1 MAYTSIIFGKPH
13 EYSEPTG
20 QVRFL
25 LCLFVFL
32 FVVAATPWPAGAALS
47 ETDEKVYADAFRR
60 ADKKDYPGARRLAAR
75 GNEPLLGEFFAWLEL
90 TRTKGDGDFAELSA
104 FLDSHPGWPRLGEIR
119 RRAEE
124 SLPDGLTP
132 AELLAWFGE
141 ESPSTVDGALRLAE
155 ALRANGQEVAAR
167 RLLRETWV
175 TGRFTRSQE
184 GTFLDRYRDLLRR
197 DDEMAR
203 LETLLERRSVAAA
216 RRQARRLGSGYPELA
231 EARLR
236 LALDRPGVDHAI
248 GRLPAALQNDPGLLY
263 ERARWRQRRGRTE
276 GVIELI
282 DRAGPVIRRPERWW
296 RLRHWAARR
305 AFGEGDMPTAYRLA
319 NGHDLKK
326 GTGFADGEWLAGWI
340 ALRFLDDPKRAY
352 DHFVRLHDG
361 VGTPIS
367 LARGAYWAAEAAAA
381 LGDEENATR
390 WYRRASRHATA
401 FYGQLASARLGE
413 PLDLDLGYRVAP
425 GPDATASFKDRD
437 LVRLVRLLGAFDQRK
452 HQETFLGHLRRQAD
466 SDLEY
471 DLVAALAV
479 SVGRPDQALLT
490 AKQARRKGMLLA
502 AQLFPLPR
510 GLGDDVTA
518 VSVPEPALVLAVIR
532 QESAFDAHAVSRA
545 GARGLM
551 QLMPATAH
559 KVAHEI
565 NVTYRKAL
573 LTQDPALNL
582 RLGRAYLDGLLQDY
596 GGTNILALAAYNA
609 GPHRVRRWIKDFGD
623 PRDPDVDPVDWVE
636 SIPFDETR
644 NYVQRVME
652 GLVVYRLAL
661 TGQRTVLPLDLAATK
676 VGAAN

>member
-1 MAYTSIIFGKPH
+1 M
-13 EYSEPTG
+13 
-20 QVRFL
+20 RFL

-32 FVVAATPWPAGAALS
+32 FVVAATPWPAEAALS
-47 ETDEKVYADAFRR
+47 ETDKKVYADAFRR
-60 ADKKDYPGARRLAAR
+60 ADKKDYPGAHRLAAR
-75 GNEPLLGEFFAWLEL
+75 GSEPLLGEFFAWLEL

-155 ALRANGQEVAAR
+155 ALRADGQEVAATP
-167 RLLRETWV
+167 LLRETWV

-231 EARLR
+231 EASHSRAR
-236 LALDRPGVDHAI
+236 GRPGGDQPI
-248 GRLPAALQNDPGLLY
+248 GRLPGALQNDPGLLY
-263 ERARWRQRRGRTE
+263 ERARWRKRRGRTE
-276 GVIELI
+276 GVIGRI
-282 DRAGPVIRRPERWW
+282 DRAGPGIRRPERWW

-305 AFGEGDMPTAYRLA
+305 AFGEGDIATAYRLA

-425 GPDATASFKDRD
+425 GPDAKASFEDRD
-437 LVRLVRLLGAFDQRK
+437 LVRLLRLLGAFDQRK
-452 HQETFLGHLRRQAD
+452 HQETFLGHLRRQAH

-490 AKQARRKGMLLA
+490 ATQPRRKVGRDAGGPRNERRRGHQAVQHQRHHRADKEGVVSQVIDDAARRQVEHQHPGRKQRHLA
-502 AQLFPLPR
+502 PAHLA
-510 GLGDDVTA
+510 GVGDAGAKLGDRVEVRRLQQQQGQDHLRLEGPVQ
-518 VSVPEPALVLAVIR
+518 P
-532 QESAFDAHAVSRA
+532 F
-545 GARGLM
+545 
-551 QLMPATAH
+551 ATADLEERH
-559 KVAHEI
+559 
-565 NVTYRKAL
+565 
-573 LTQDPALNL
+573 
-582 RLGRAYLDGLLQDY
+582 
-596 GGTNILALAAYNA
+596 
-609 GPHRVRRWIKDFGD
+609 
-623 PRDPDVDPVDWVE
+623 
-636 SIPFDETR
+636 S
-644 NYVQRVME
+644 
-652 GLVVYRLAL
+652 
-661 TGQRTVLPLDLAATK
+661 LPLVFRLKKRRAWT
-676 VGAAN
+676 GRR